1 VRFPG
6 SGGVTPPFL
15 IFSQSESYKNEKMK
29 VERVKYLIWAVDM
42 KRALRFYRDVL
53 GGKIMK
59 DSEVIS
65 EVVVNGATIG
75 IHSGGEG
82 KRTWTGLS
90 FQVLDVI
97 EGRRK

>member
-1 VRFPG
+1 
-6 SGGVTPPFL
+6 
-15 IFSQSESYKNEKMK
+15 MK

-65 EVVVNGATIG
+65 EVGVNGATIG